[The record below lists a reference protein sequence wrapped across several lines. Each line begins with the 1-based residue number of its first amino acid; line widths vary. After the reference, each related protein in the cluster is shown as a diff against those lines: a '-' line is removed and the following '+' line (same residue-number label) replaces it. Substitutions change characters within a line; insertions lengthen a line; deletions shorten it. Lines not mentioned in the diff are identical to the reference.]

1 MANSGTSPKR
11 RRRAIAASSLIGLA
25 IGAGVL
31 GPGALASAKVGAPT
45 TGKTAASPTVKQ
57 EGNSPADTARAAARH
72 DGKHPGQEA
81 AAAVTAVQRLVQSGA
96 ITQAQASAVEAQ
108 IEAGSVDP
116 GQLVS
121 SGVLTAAQMHAI
133 GEQIAGAKRIFGT

>member
-11 RRRAIAASSLIGLA
+11 QRRAIAASSLIGLA

-45 TGKTAASPTVKQ
+45 ISKSPNPTVEQ
-57 EGNSPADTARAAARH
+57 GSNGPAHSARADARH
-72 DGKHPGQEA
+72 AGKHPGQAA
-81 AAAVTAVQRLVQSGA
+81 AAAVAAVQRLVQSGA